1 MKTLGTVFCPVISS
15 NAAWISSPFSAH
27 SKHVYTA
34 QNTHMACKHITTTTT
49 TTIIMSVLIQ
59 RFNAVLLH
67 DSFVDE
73 EAETGIPA

>member
-1 MKTLGTVFCPVISS
+1 MI
-15 NAAWISSPFSAH
+15 
-27 SKHVYTA
+27 
-34 QNTHMACKHITTTTT
+34 MTTMMMVMMMMM
-49 TTIIMSVLIQ
+49 IIIIIIEGNFLFQRLSVLIQ

>member
-1 MKTLGTVFCPVISS
+1 LL
-15 NAAWISSPFSAH
+15 
-27 SKHVYTA
+27 
-34 QNTHMACKHITTTTT
+34 
-49 TTIIMSVLIQ
+49 IIIIIAEQSGEIREGNFLFQQLTMLIQ

>member
-1 MKTLGTVFCPVISS
+1 MYILHLAQIIIIIIHLGRLIAEQSGEIREGNFLL
-15 NAAWISSPFSAH
+15 
-27 SKHVYTA
+27 
-34 QNTHMACKHITTTTT
+34 QRL
-49 TTIIMSVLIQ
+49 SVLIQ